1 VGRKTKVKKMSI
13 EFRQRTA
20 GEFIKMLKRRKWF
33 IFLPVITMTAAI
45 GYVVY
50 KLPSVYESK
59 TLLTVKPPQI
69 SDKVV
74 QSLSEED
81 LSQRLQTINQEVLSR
96 SSLEP
101 MITKYNLFES
111 ERNSGMDTALI
122 VDKMRKNIVVEVEKS
137 DNEKLAAF
145 RISYRDRQPD
155 ATRNVTAELAAKYVN
170 AQVLAST
177 QSAETTR
184 DFLQKE
190 HETAKGELNL
200 IEQERLKVMM
210 QNVETLPESSQ
221 GLIAQLDGLRKREE
235 SITKEK
241 ETLSAEKGRL
251 NDSIRSLNSQMRL
264 VEDFGQKETED
275 ATRQAA
281 RVEDNPSY
289 IALIQKRAELSGKL
303 ENLKTVRRLTD
314 KNPDVIAAQND
325 IRKINEEIEA
335 LQKTTER
342 RVKDANVTSSR
353 KAELQKQNIL
363 IDKQKAE
370 NQITQIDQQ
379 IQYKNQELQQNA
391 GQISIL
397 EQKINTIPNVKVALE
412 GINSQYQSAKQKYDD
427 LSKKIND
434 ASLQVNRESNA
445 QGETIRVQDPAN
457 LPESPVAP
465 KRFLLTAVG
474 AGVGL
479 AIGLFLAALFELPRV
494 FKIQNIEDAK
504 HYTGLPVLASVPPL
518 LSHDE
523 KVWLQRAHWLR
534 VMAGLTAAVGA
545 IPLIAMILQATKI
558 FERMVS

>member
-1 VGRKTKVKKMSI
+1 MSV

-20 GEFIKMLKRRKWF
+20 GEFFQMLKRRKWF
-33 IFLPVITMTAAI
+33 IFLPIITMTAAI

-74 QSLSEED
+74 QPLSDED

-101 MITKYNLFES
+101 MITKYNLFEL
-111 ERNSGMDTALI
+111 ERNSGMDMALI
-122 VDKMRKNIVVEVEKS
+122 VDKMRKNIVVEPEKT

-145 RISYRDRQPD
+145 RISYRDRKPD

-190 HETAKGELNL
+190 HDTAKTELNQ
-200 IEQERLKVMM
+200 IEDQRLKLMM
-210 QNVETLPESSQ
+210 ENVDTLPESAQ
-221 GLIAQLDGLRKREE
+221 GLIAQLDGLHKRED

-251 NDSIRSLNSQMRL
+251 NDQISSNNRQMRL
-264 VEDFGQKETED
+264 IEDYGEKETQD
-275 ATRQAA
+275 AARQASQI
-281 RVEDNPSY
+281 EDTPAY
-289 IALIQKRAELSGKL
+289 AQLINKRAELKAQLDKL
-303 ENLKTVRRLTD
+303 LKVF
-314 KNPDVIAAQND
+314 KEKHPDVLSKKDEIARVD
-325 IRKINEEIEA
+325 DEINELKKNID
-335 LQKTTER
+335 K
-342 RVKDANVTSSR
+342 RVTNASQASSR
-353 KAELQKQNIL
+353 KSELQKKNL
-363 IDKQKAE
+363 ELE
-370 NQITQIDQQ
+370 NQRIQGQIGQIDQQ
-379 IQYKNQELQQNA
+379 IGFKNQELQQNA
-391 GQISIL
+391 GQISTL

-465 KRFLLTAVG
+465 KRLVLTGLG
-474 AGVGL
+474 AGIGL
-479 AIGLFLAALFELPRV
+479 AIGLFLAAIFELPRV

-523 KVWLQRAHWLR
+523 KVWLKRSHWIR
-534 VMAGLTAAVGA
+534 VMAGGVAAIGA
-545 IPLIAMILQATKI
+545 IPLIAMLLQATKI
-558 FERMVS
+558 FERLVS

>member
-1 VGRKTKVKKMSI
+1 MSV

-20 GEFIKMLKRRKWF
+20 GEFIRMLKRRKWF
-33 IFLPVITMTAAI
+33 ILLPVLTMTAAI

-59 TLLTVKPPQI
+59 TLLTVNPPQI
-69 SDKVV
+69 SDIVV
-74 QSLSEED
+74 KPLSDED
-81 LSQRLQTINQEVLSR
+81 LSQRLQTINQEILSR

-101 MITKYNLFES
+101 MITKYNLFEL
-111 ERNSGMDTALI
+111 ERNAGMDMALI

-145 RISYRDRQPD
+145 RISYRDRKPD

-177 QSAETTR
+177 KTAENTR
-184 DFLQKE
+184 DFLQRE
-190 HETAKGELNL
+190 LENAKNELNQ
-200 IEQERLKVMM
+200 IESERLKIMM
-210 QNVETLPESSQ
+210 QNVETLPESGQ
-221 GLIAQLDGLRKREE
+221 GLIAQLDGLRKRED

-251 NDSIRSLNSQMRL
+251 NDQIASNNRQMRL
-264 VEDFGQKETED
+264 IEDYGEKETQD
-275 ATRQAA
+275 VARQAGQI
-281 RVEDNPSY
+281 EDTPAY
-289 IALIQKRAELSGKL
+289 AELIKKRAELTAQLDKLLKVFKEKHPDVVSKKDEIARVNEEL
-303 ENLKTVRRLTD
+303 ENLRKNTD
-314 KNPDVIAAQND
+314 KRVQIASQ
-325 IRKINEEIEA
+325 
-335 LQKTTER
+335 
-342 RVKDANVTSSR
+342 SSGR
-353 KAELQKQNIL
+353 KAELQKKNL
-363 IDKQKAE
+363 ELE
-370 NQITQIDQQ
+370 NQRIQSQIGQIDQQ
-379 IQYKNQELQQNA
+379 LQYKDQELQQNA
-391 GQISIL
+391 VQISGI
-397 EQKINTIPNVKVALE
+397 EAKINTIPNVKVALE
-412 GINSQYQSAKQKYDD
+412 SVNSQYQSAKQKYDD

-465 KRFLLTAVG
+465 KRALLTGLGG
-474 AGVGL
+474 AIGL
-479 AIGLFLAALFELPRV
+479 AIGLFLAAVFELPRV

-523 KVWLQRAHWLR
+523 KVWLKRSHWLR
-534 VMAGLTAAVGA
+534 VTAGVIAALGA
-545 IPLIAMILQATKI
+545 IPLIAMVLQATKI